1 MQATIAIRDVFVS
14 EGTTK
19 KGQPFRLT
27 KLYSTERRYYST
39 FKADLPKLQ
48 DVRKGSAVTLEYSNG
63 DRPNTFSIIKI
74 LKVEN
79 RQSLAEQGKV
89 FTDRSKG
96 TAELESNKPTSPTI
110 TPITIEG
117 FTMEQ
122 LGLTNPNTDM
132 YLNNR
137 LAAVKR
143 KVARLYGIKEA
154 EVDQKDGLVVELLAQ
169 MRSIEWQN
177 KS

>member
-1 MQATIAIRDVFVS
+1 MQTTIAIRDIFVS

-48 DVRKGSAVTLEYSNG
+48 DVQKGSAVTLEYSDG

-79 RQSLAEQGKV
+79 RQSLAEQGRLPPKSTQPVQVPIKV
-89 FTDRSKG
+89 SEATVMAIEQRIDLTKDIIARKFGIRK
-96 TAELESNKPTSPTI
+96 EEI
-110 TPITIEG
+110 TPS
-117 FTMEQ
+117 ME
-122 LGLTNPNTDM
+122 L
-132 YLNNR
+132 
-137 LAAVKR
+137 
-143 KVARLYGIKEA
+143 VAEI
-154 EVDQKDGLVVELLAQ
+154 LAQ